1 MKVNP
6 DLWEPDVPKLLEI
19 AVATK
24 DATSDLVR
32 LASEPRNASSGMS
45 LSIIG
50 ALLGHIEPATT
61 ARYFWTTRCGS
72 LNKCA

>member
-24 DATSDLVR
+24 DATSDLVEI
-32 LASEPRNASSGMS
+32 ASEPRE
-45 LSIIG
+45 IPRQECPCP
-50 ALLGHIEPATT
+50 LL
-61 ARYFWTTRCGS
+61 ARCSVT
-72 LNKCA
+72 